1 MPAASPFEAVAGSRG
16 STGLQSARRSR
27 TGQAMSSQD
36 ASDRA
41 AAEKRTFLGTVSV
54 PSTSKS
60 AMIFFDMVNVIYG
73 GIRKLCEP
81 IRPLE

>member
-60 AMIFFDMVNVIYG
+60 AMIFFDMVNEIY
-73 GIRKLCEP
+73 GIRKLCELT
-81 IRPLE
+81 RPVE